1 MPDLSSDQR
10 HRLLVNSALEFAMI
24 MIDADGV
31 IREWSRGAEALLGWT
46 AQEIVGRPAQDI
58 FTLEDRT
65 ADVPRAELHTALAL
79 GHAADVRWHARKD
92 GSSVF
97 CDGTVNRIMADDGV
111 TLLGYGKVMREAY
124 TRKKDRPGEAIS
136 ARSERRS
143 FLAAVLESIENGI
156 VACDRQGKLTFFND
170 AARAIHGMQEH
181 PVSSEHWAEQYR
193 LYRPDGAALLEREHL
208 PLYRALQ
215 GERVDAERIV
225 VESADGTRRHVQ
237 VSGRPLED
245 AAGQVLGAVVSM
257 QDLSAQQA
265 AHTAREDAVREQGR
279 RIAAEEA
286 QSGLSKTQELLR
298 LATEAAQL
306 GIWTWDAGRDAGTW
320 ENARMYEIFQRPVD
334 GPIVNATELLN
345 GLLHADDAPAF
356 LHAVDATLQHGE
368 RLQFTGRFRPAPDA
382 DMRWVEITGM
392 LRAGASDSPVI
403 IGTAADVTLR
413 KQLEKAAEEGR
424 VRLEATLSAG
434 DVGIWIWDIQGD
446 RVTGDRNLASLFG
459 VADGDAAEL
468 PLSMYTDAI
477 HPDDAEEVARQI
489 RHATDTGEAY
499 RATYRIRDGQ
509 GGWRWV
515 NARGRIEFD
524 AQGRPGT
531 LAGVMLDIT
540 PQVEAEAGLRAAE
553 ERYRTL
559 ITSMDEAFAIVQ
571 VLVDD
576 AGRPVDYRFEEVN
589 RALELQ
595 SGLVNAAGRT
605 IREMVPDIEERWI
618 ERYGKVALSRQP
630 VRFTEHSAAMGYWWD
645 VYATPMGHPDERRIA
660 ILFTDVTARRKAE
673 KELRQLAADLS
684 ETNRRKT
691 EFLATLAHEL
701 RNPLAPMRTG
711 LDLIRMAGREA
722 PGGPKVM
729 EMMDRQLRQMVHL
742 IDDLMDVSRINNG
755 KIVLKKEC
763 IDLQS
768 AIANAVETA
777 LPAIEA
783 AGHAVRVDLPPDAL
797 MVEVDR
803 TRLAQILANLLANAV
818 KYTPNGGAITVAAAR
833 SGAAMR
839 IEVSDTGIGIPAEEQ
854 ARVFDMFSQVS
865 RNMGRAQGG
874 LGIGLSL
881 VRSLV
886 DLHDGSVA
894 VSSVGMGKGST
905 FTVELPE
912 APDCPPPGA
921 DTGAAAL
928 AAQARDAGLRILIAD
943 DNVDAAHLLADLLE
957 ISGHAV
963 SAVHDGREALE
974 HITADRPDMAILD
987 IGMPGLNGYEV
998 ARTIRATPGMDG
1010 TVLVALTGWG
1020 GELDRSRSKEA
1031 GFDAHLTKPASVDE
1045 LERMIAQ
1052 VRGARPAA

>member
-1 MPDLSSDQR
+1 MSQLSPDQR
-10 HRLLVNSALEFAMI
+10 LRLLVNNAIEHAMI
-24 MIDADGV
+24 MMDTDGV
-31 IREWSRGAEALLGWT
+31 IQEWSRGAEQLLGWSAAEMIGQHAT
-46 AQEIVGRPAQDI
+46 MI
-58 FTLEDRT
+58 FTDEDRA
-65 ADVPRAELHTALAL
+65 ADVPAAELNTARTL
-79 GHAADVRWHARKD
+79 GRAADVRWHARKD

-97 CDGTVNRIMADDGV
+97 CDGTVSRISGDDGV
-111 TLLGYGKVMREAY
+111 FLGYGKVMREAY
-124 TRKKDRPGEAIS
+124 STKKENPREASS
-136 ARSERRS
+136 ARSEQRS
-143 FLAAVLESIENGI
+143 FLAAVLESIGNGI

-170 AARAIHGMQEH
+170 AARAIHGMKER
-181 PVSSEHWAEQYR
+181 PLSSEHWAGQYR
-193 LYRPDGAALLEREHL
+193 LYRPDGAALLPREEV

-215 GERVDAERIV
+215 GERVEDAQIV
-225 VESADGTRRHVQ
+225 VESADGTRRQVQ

-245 AAGQVLGAVVSM
+245 AAGQVLGAVISM
-257 QDLSAQQA
+257 QDVSAVHA
-265 AHTAREDAVREQGR
+265 ARNAREDAVREQGKR
-279 RIAAEEA
+279 VAAEEA
-286 QSGLSKTQELLR
+286 QAELARTQELLR

-306 GIWTWDAGRDAGTW
+306 GIWTWDVARDAGTW
-320 ENARMYEIFQRPVD
+320 ENARMYEIYQRPLD
-334 GPIVNATELLN
+334 GPILKAGELTEELL
-345 GLLHADDAPAF
+345 HPDDVAPF
-356 LHAVDATLQHGE
+356 RRAVDATVQRGE
-368 RLQFTGRFRPAPDA
+368 RLHFTGRFRPAPDTEL
-382 DMRWVEITGM
+382 RWVELTGM
-392 LRAGASDSPVI
+392 LQAGSPDGAVI
-403 IGTAADVTLR
+403 IGTAADVTAR
-413 KQLEKAAEEGR
+413 KELEKLAEEAR
-424 VRLEATLSAG
+424 VRLAATLAAG
-434 DVGIWIWDIQGD
+434 DVGTWIWDIQGD
-446 RVTGDRNLASLFG
+446 RIIADRNLTRLFG
-459 VADGDAAEL
+459 VQDGDQSEL
-468 PLSMYTDAI
+468 PLSTYTDAI
-477 HPDDAEEVARQI
+477 HRDDAPEVARQI
-489 RHATDTGEAY
+489 AHATATGEAY
-499 RATYRIRDGQ
+499 RATYRIRESG

-531 LAGVMLDIT
+531 LAGVLLDIT
-540 PQVEAEAGLRAAE
+540 PQKEAEAGLRAAE

-559 ITSMDEAFAIVQ
+559 IASMDEAFAIVQ
-571 VLVDD
+571 VLVD
-576 AGRPVDYRFEEVN
+576 AEGRPCDYRFEEVN

-618 ERYGKVALSRQP
+618 DLYGKVALSREP

-660 ILFTDVTARRKAE
+660 ILFTDVTEKRKAE
-673 KELRQLAADLS
+673 EGLRQLAADLS

-711 LDLIRMAGREA
+711 LDLIRMAGKAA

-729 EMMDRQLRQMVHL
+729 VMMDRQLRQMVHL

-777 LPAIEA
+777 LPAIET
-783 AGHAVRVDLPPDAL
+783 AGHVVSVDVPREPL

-803 TRLAQILANLLANAV
+803 TRLAQILGNLLANAV

-833 SGAAMR
+833 EAGRMR
-839 IEVSDTGIGIPAEEQ
+839 VSVSDTGIGIPEEEQ

-886 DLHDGSVA
+886 EMHDGAIGVRSAGV
-894 VSSVGMGKGST
+894 GKGST
-905 FTVELPE
+905 FTVDLPE
-912 APDCPPPGA
+912 APHCPPPGT
-921 DTGAAAL
+921 DTGDAAR
-928 AAQARDAGLRILIAD
+928 AAQAAHAGLRILVAD

-957 ISGHAV
+957 ISGHAAG
-963 SAVHDGREALE
+963 AVHDGRQAL
-974 HITADRPDMAILD
+974 DRIMRDKPDMAILD

-998 ARTIRATPGMDG
+998 ARQIRATPGMEA

-1045 LERMIAQ
+1045 LERIIAQ
-1052 VRGARPAA
+1052 ARRGR